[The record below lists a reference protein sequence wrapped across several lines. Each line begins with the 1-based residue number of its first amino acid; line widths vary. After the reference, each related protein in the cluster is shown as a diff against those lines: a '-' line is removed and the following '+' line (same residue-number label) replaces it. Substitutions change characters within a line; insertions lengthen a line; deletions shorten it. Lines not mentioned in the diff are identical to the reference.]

1 MSRIIA
7 LPSIKSKP
15 TRRSPRPSAP
25 FGDGL
30 FQSRA
35 GREPCTLA
43 DLDWWAEQTRD
54 ADDDGIDDM
63 QARIELA
70 AYLESIEALTP
81 PAAICRSCG
90 DYADTLTG
98 GICRSCLERAA
109 DDATVASANYAAGLG
124 YRVF

>member
-7 LPSIKSKP
+7 IPSTKSKP
-15 TRRSPRPSAP
+15 ARRTPRPDAP
-25 FGDGL
+25 FGSGV
-30 FQSRA
+30 FQPRA
-35 GREPCTLA
+35 GREPYTKA
-43 DLDWWAEQTRD
+43 EADWWAEQSRE
-54 ADDDGIDDM
+54 ADDIGIDDIEG
-63 QARIELA
+63 RIELA
-70 AYLESIEALTP
+70 AYLDSIDALTP

-109 DDATVASANYAAGLG
+109 DDASVASANYAAGLG